1 MLYFLYVKFMS
12 LPCHVVSLQYPCRAW
27 ESWVGVAAPVTW
39 QVSPWLAS
47 QVKHQTCLVREE
59 FSLKYD
65 NGKNAIST

>member
-1 MLYFLYVKFMS
+1 MVSDAILFVCKI
-12 LPCHVVSLQYPCRAW
+12 HVPSMSLQYPRRVW
-27 ESWVGVAAPVTW
+27 ESWVGAAVPVTW

-47 QVKHQTCLVREE
+47 QAKHQTCLVREE